1 MNVPSR
7 PEILKLFEVNGESI
21 AHWSRSRGFK
31 PALVYRVLRGDTSA
45 KRGQTHQIAIALGL
59 KRPPT
64 ELEQASLQKGL
75 TPASV
80 PSQAKE
86 INM

>member
-1 MNVPSR
+1 MNVSSR
-7 PEILKLFEVNGESI
+7 PEILKLFEVTGESI
-21 AHWSRSRGFK
+21 AHWSRTRGFN

-64 ELEQASLQKGL
+64 ESEQECLRNGP
-75 TPASV
+75 TPAPV
-80 PSQAKE
+80 PGQAKE
-86 INM
+86 NSM

>member
-1 MNVPSR
+1 MNVLSR

-21 AHWSRSRGFK
+21 AHWSRIRGFK
-31 PALVYRVLRGDTSA
+31 PALVYRVLRGDTDA

-64 ELEQASLQKGL
+64 ESEQASLRNGL

-80 PSQAKE
+80 PMQAKE
-86 INM
+86 NSM